1 LNKHARSLLTLAM
14 LNGDWAAYLACFGKQ
29 ERLILLALGCDRL
42 TLAQIIAKTALP
54 SRSVST
60 LLSKLGNYG
69 VLVQESWG
77 IWVIAV
83 EDFAKYLR
91 SLNNGRN

>member
-42 TLAQIIAKTALP
+42 TLAQIIDKTALP

-77 IWVIAV
+77 VWAIAV
-83 EDFAKYLR
+83 KDFAKYLR
-91 SLNNGRN
+91 NLSNGRN

>member
-14 LNGDWAAYLACFGKQ
+14 LNGDWAAYLACFGRQ

-42 TLAQIIAKTALP
+42 TLAQIIDKTALP

-77 IWVIAV
+77 VWAIAQV
-83 EDFAKYLR
+83 EFARYLR
-91 SLNNGRN
+91 SLNDGRD

>member
-42 TLAQIIAKTALP
+42 TLAQIIDKTALP

-77 IWVIAV
+77 FWAIAQV
-83 EDFAKYLR
+83 EFARYLR
-91 SLNNGRN
+91 SLNDGRD

>member
-1 LNKHARSLLTLAM
+1 MNKHAHSLLALAL

-29 ERLILLALGCDRL
+29 ERLILLAIGRDRL
-42 TLAQIIAKTALP
+42 TLAQVIAKTELP

-69 VLVQESWG
+69 VLVQEPRGVWA
-77 IWVIAV
+77 IAV
-83 EDFAKYLR
+83 REFAEYLGEKHG
-91 SLNNGRN
+91 SH

>member
-14 LNGDWAAYLACFGKQ
+14 LNGDWAAYLGCFGKQ

-42 TLAQIIAKTALP
+42 TLAQIIDKTALP

-77 IWVIAV
+77 VWAIVH
-83 EDFAKYLR
+83 EKFAEYLR
-91 SLNNGRN
+91 SLSDGRN